1 MHFNILLTL
10 STLTALSSNAAA
22 QLPLG
27 GINGLNDLG
36 GLGGLGAF
44 SQTPGPSSTPIPTL
58 VKKPATPIAFPFPT
72 QTPSLSSLVPK
83 ASASSGLKDSLS
95 LGSLSDGAL

>member
-22 QLPLG
+22 QFPLS
-27 GINGLNDLG
+27 GINGLNA
-36 GLGGLGAF
+36 LGGLGAF

-58 VKKPATPIAFPFPT
+58 VKKPATPLAFPFPS
-72 QTPSLSSLVPK
+72 QTPSLSTPVPK
-83 ASASSGLKDSLS
+83 ASASSGLKDSLP
-95 LGSLSDGAL
+95 LGSLFGAL